1 MRRPFIA
8 ASLLALAAAACSG
21 GSTATISD
29 SGPVLGT
36 IPWTAPERATYTVSQ
51 GDTTG
56 TGSFSILAGAD
67 SLVFSQKFD
76 IPANQVTDEVTV
88 ETDPTTLAPIKV
100 DRTTRDVDP
109 DINRTCE
116 ATYSDGKVSVLQKDQ
131 DQEHADVVSVPTTHY
146 DAWTDLFLWR
156 TIDFTEGF
164 ETRYADVLSCNP
176 RKSEVITVVLEVKGR
191 ENVTLPAGS
200 FEAWRL
206 KVDSGGSTQDAWYN
220 VDPPHVLLKYNNGAQ
235 TFQLTSVQ

>member
-1 MRRPFIA
+1 LRRVLIA
-8 ASLLALAAAACSG
+8 CPLLALWAAGCSG

-36 IPWTAPERATYTVSQ
+36 IPWTAPEQATYSVSQ
-51 GDTTG
+51 GDTMGTG
-56 TGSFSILAGAD
+56 TFSILAGD
-67 SLVFSQKFD
+67 NSLVFNQKFD

-100 DRTTRDVDP
+100 DRTTVDVDP

-116 ATYSDGKVSVLQKDQ
+116 ATYGDGNVTVLQKEKDQ
-131 DQEHADVVSVPTTHY
+131 KHTDTVSVPTTHY

-156 TIDFTEGF
+156 TLNFSEGF
-164 ETRYADVLSCNP
+164 RTRYTDVLSCNP

-191 ENVTLPAGS
+191 ESVTLPSGAYQ
-200 FEAWRL
+200 AWHL

-220 VDPPHVLLKYNNGAQ
+220 VDPPHVLIKYDNGAQ

>member
-1 MRRPFIA
+1 MRRVLIA
-8 ASLLALAAAACSG
+8 CPLLALWAAACSG

-36 IPWTAPERATYTVSQ
+36 IPWTSPEQATYSVSQ

-56 TGSFSILAGAD
+56 TGTFSILAGD
-67 SLVFSQKFD
+67 NSLVFNQKFD

-100 DRTTRDVDP
+100 DRTTVDVDP

-116 ATYSDGKVSVLQKDQ
+116 ATYGDGNVTVLQKEKDQ
-131 DQEHADVVSVPTTHY
+131 KHTDTVSVPTTHY

-156 TIDFTEGF
+156 TLNFSEGF
-164 ETRYADVLSCNP
+164 RTRYTDVLSCNP

-191 ENVTLPAGS
+191 ESVTLPSGAYQ
-200 FEAWRL
+200 AWHL

-220 VDPPHVLLKYNNGAQ
+220 VDPPHVLIKYDNGAQ